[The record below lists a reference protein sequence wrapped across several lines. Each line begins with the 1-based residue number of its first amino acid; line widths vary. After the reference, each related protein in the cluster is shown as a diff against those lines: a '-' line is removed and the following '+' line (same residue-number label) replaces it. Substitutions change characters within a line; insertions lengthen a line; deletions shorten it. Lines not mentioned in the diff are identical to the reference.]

1 MFYTN
6 YTLNRTLYKPKMNN
20 NQPII
25 LVINQATAKIIS
37 FSRVPQNLAK
47 ITKLVK
53 SQIIKHFQTK
63 EIGGI

>member
-1 MFYTN
+1 
-6 YTLNRTLYKPKMNN
+6 MNN

-47 ITKLVK
+47 